1 MTTWSRILVW
11 LCLGGV
17 LAFLYAP
24 LLPPLLLAVRD
35 PATGSTTLQNFG
47 TIHSDPT
54 LVGALTNSVLLAAI
68 VGITAPLLGL
78 AAAQAVRSFGIPS
91 IIVTV
96 ILLPL
101 FIPGVSMGVS
111 TSLFFNLTGIDPSI
125 LTMAT
130 VQTLWALPFAFLIIL
145 TVMSGFDTLY
155 LEAAYICGANRAQ
168 AFWDVELPQIA
179 PGITGAATFSVI
191 LSFNETIR
199 TAVVQGGNNTIQT
212 FIWSRYQQVGLTPN
226 MYALMSIIIAITLLL
241 ILVLVA
247 LGRQRHPAM

>member
-1 MTTWSRILVW
+1 MTTWSRILVR

-78 AAAQAVRSFGIPS
+78 AAAQAVRSFGIPR

-179 PGITGAATFSVI
+179 PGINGAATFSVI

>member
-1 MTTWSRILVW
+1 MKTWSRILVW

-24 LLPPLLLAVRD
+24 LLPPLLLAVQD

-78 AAAQAVRSFGIPS
+78 AAAQAVRSFGIPRL
-91 IIVTV
+91 IVTV

-111 TSLFFNLTGIDPSI
+111 TSLFFNLTGIDPSV

-155 LEAAYICGANRAQ
+155 LEAAYICGANRTQ

-179 PGITGAATFSVI
+179 PGINGAATFSVI
-191 LSFNETIR
+191 LSFNETVR

-247 LGRQRHPAM
+247 LGRQRHPAI

>member
-1 MTTWSRILVW
+1 MKSWSRILIW
-11 LCLGGV
+11 LCLAGV
-17 LAFLYAP
+17 LGFLYAP

-35 PATGSTTLQNFG
+35 STTGNITLQNFG

-68 VGITAPLLGL
+68 VGVAAPLLGL
-78 AAAQAVRSFGIPS
+78 AAAQAVRYFGVPRL
-91 IIVTV
+91 IVTV

-111 TSLFFNLTGIDPSI
+111 SSLFFNLTGFEPSL

-145 TVMSGFDTLY
+145 TVMAGFDTLY
-155 LEAAYICGANRAQ
+155 LEAAYTCGANRTQ
-168 AFWDVELPQIA
+168 AFWDIEVPQIA
-179 PGITGAATFSVI
+179 PGISGAATFSVI
-191 LSFNETIR
+191 LSFNETVR
-199 TAVVQGGNNTIQT
+199 TAVVQGGNNTVQT

-226 MYALMSIIIAITLLL
+226 MYALMTIIIAITLLL
-241 ILVLVA
+241 ILVLVI
-247 LGRQRHPAM
+247 LGRERHPAT

>member
-78 AAAQAVRSFGIPS
+78 AAAQAVRSFGTESRKRKIRVLRGGS
-91 IIVTV
+91 LNVT
-96 ILLPL
+96 
-101 FIPGVSMGVS
+101 
-111 TSLFFNLTGIDPSI
+111 
-125 LTMAT
+125 
-130 VQTLWALPFAFLIIL
+130 
-145 TVMSGFDTLY
+145 
-155 LEAAYICGANRAQ
+155 R
-168 AFWDVELPQIA
+168 
-179 PGITGAATFSVI
+179 
-191 LSFNETIR
+191 
-199 TAVVQGGNNTIQT
+199 
-212 FIWSRYQQVGLTPN
+212 
-226 MYALMSIIIAITLLL
+226 
-241 ILVLVA
+241 
-247 LGRQRHPAM
+247 